1 MAQTMQHFLLET
13 PVDISETLNLIS
25 RAKHTYV
32 KFLSANDLGL
42 TGSHQRGIYLSKDCW
57 QFFLD
62 APGPAGENL
71 ERLMSIDWGDGRR
84 TPAMFKWYGASKKE
98 YRITQTTALFR
109 HREER
114 SLGALFLLLDASETH
129 GELLG
134 RILESD
140 DDIEQVLSFLGI
152 TPAETAQTLN
162 FDLNE
167 RLLPDC
173 EKYLNEIGG
182 SFPDTADIS
191 RRSQRIFEE
200 LYGDQ
205 ELANPDRALLYL
217 IEIEYTLFRYIERR
231 VYEPL
236 LHKHFARIEDLLVV
250 SLEINNRRKSR
261 AGLALENHLQ
271 YLFRRL
277 HVPHAV
283 QATTE
288 DHRKPDFLF
297 PGVEAYRDRAFPE
310 ERLFFLGAKTTCK
323 DRWRQILNEADRIPV
338 KYLCTL
344 QRGFSTAQLHEMR
357 DAGVVPVIPA
367 AYHSHCKEA
376 DRGLL
381 LTLREFIDRVLEA
394 NGTVPDLF
402 AG

>member
-1 MAQTMQHFLLET
+1 
-13 PVDISETLNLIS
+13 
-25 RAKHTYV
+25 
-32 KFLSANDLGL
+32 
-42 TGSHQRGIYLSKDCW
+42 
-57 QFFLD
+57 
-62 APGPAGENL
+62 
-71 ERLMSIDWGDGRR
+71 
-84 TPAMFKWYGASKKE
+84 
-98 YRITQTTALFR
+98 
-109 HREER
+109 REER
-114 SLGALFLLLDASETH
+114 SLGALFLLLDASDTH

-140 DDIEQVLSFLGI
+140 DDIEQVLNFLGI

-173 EKYLNEIGG
+173 EKYLAETGG

-191 RRSQRIFEE
+191 RKSQRIFEE
-200 LYGDQ
+200 LYGDG
-205 ELANPDRALLYL
+205 ELANPDRALLSL
-217 IEIEYTLFRYIERR
+217 IEIEYTLFRSIERS

-236 LHKHFARIEDLLVV
+236 LNRAFARIEDLLVV

-261 AGLALENHLQ
+261 AGLALEKHLQ
-271 YLFRRL
+271 YLFQRR
-277 HVPHAV
+277 HIPHSG

-288 DHRKPDFLF
+288 GQRKPDFIF
-297 PGVEAYRDRAFPE
+297 PGEEAYRDPEFPT

-344 QRGFSTAQLHEMR
+344 QQGFSTAQLNEMR
-357 DAGVVPVIPA
+357 AARVVPVIPA

-376 DRGLL
+376 DREYLL
-381 LTLREFIDRVLEA
+381 SVGEFLDRVLAA
-394 NGTVPDLF
+394 NGTTPDLF
-402 AG
+402 AK

>member
-1 MAQTMQHFLLET
+1 MQHFLLET
-13 PVDISETLNLIS
+13 PVDVSETLNLIS

-42 TGSHQRGIYLSKDCW
+42 TGSHQRGIYLSRDCW
-57 QFFLD
+57 PFFLD

-71 ERLMSIDWGDGRR
+71 ERLMNIDWGDGRR

-114 SLGALFLLLDASETH
+114 SLGALFLLLDASDTH

-140 DDIEQVLSFLGI
+140 DDIEQVLNFLGI

-167 RLLPDC
+167 RLLPEC
-173 EKYLNEIGG
+173 EKYLLETGG

-191 RRSQRIFEE
+191 RRSQRVFEE
-200 LYGDQ
+200 LYGDSGF
-205 ELANPDRALLYL
+205 ENPDRALLSL
-217 IEIEYTLFRYIERR
+217 IEIEYTLFRSIERQ

-236 LHKHFARIEDLLVV
+236 LNKAFGRIEDLLVV

-261 AGLALENHLQ
+261 AGLALENHLK
-271 YLFRRL
+271 YLFERL
-277 HVPHAV
+277 RVPHIA
-283 QATTE
+283 QGKTE
-288 DHRKPDFLF
+288 DQRRPDFIF
-297 PGVEAYRDRAFPE
+297 PGQEAYDDPQFPS

-323 DRWRQILNEADRIPV
+323 DRWRQVLNEADRIPV

-344 QRGFSTAQLHEMR
+344 QQGFSTAQLGEMHA
-357 DAGVVPVIPA
+357 AGVIPVIPA

-376 DRGLL
+376 DRAQLM
-381 LTLREFIDRVLEA
+381 TVSQFIDRVLEK
-394 NGTVPDLF
+394 NGTTPDLF
-402 AG
+402 AP

>member
-1 MAQTMQHFLLET
+1 MQHFLIET
-13 PVDISETLNLIS
+13 PVDVSETLNLIS

-57 QFFLD
+57 PFFLD

-71 ERLMSIDWGDGRR
+71 ERLMTIDWGDGRR

-114 SLGALFLLLDASETH
+114 SLGALFLLLDASDTH
-129 GELLG
+129 GELTG

-140 DDIEQVLSFLGI
+140 EDIEQVLNFLGI

-167 RLLPDC
+167 RLLPEC
-173 EKYLNEIGG
+173 EKYLQSIGG
-182 SFPDTADIS
+182 VFPDTRDIS

-200 LYGDQ
+200 LYGAG
-205 ELANPDRALLYL
+205 ELENPDRALLHL
-217 IEIEYTLFRYIERR
+217 IEIEYTLFRYIERSI
-231 VYEPL
+231 YEPL
-236 LHKHFARIEDLLVV
+236 LKRAFERIEDLLVV

-271 YLFRRL
+271 FLFHRL
-277 HVPHAV
+277 HVPHSC

-288 DHRKPDFLF
+288 DHRKPDFIF
-297 PGVEAYRDRAFPE
+297 PGEEAYRDPQFPAD
-310 ERLFFLGAKTTCK
+310 RLFFLGAKTTCK

-344 QRGFSTAQLHEMR
+344 QQGFSTAQLHEMR
-357 DAGVVPVIPA
+357 EAGVVPVIPA
-367 AYHSHCKEA
+367 AYHSHCKES
-376 DRGLL
+376 DREYLL
-381 LTLREFIDRVLEA
+381 SVREFIERVLAA
-394 NGTVPDLF
+394 NGTAADLF
-402 AG
+402 AD

>member
-1 MAQTMQHFLLET
+1 MQQFLLET
-13 PVDISETLNLIS
+13 PPDVSEILNLIS
-25 RAKHTYV
+25 KAKHTYV

-42 TGSHQRGIYLSKDCW
+42 TGPHQRGIYLSKDCW
-57 QFFLD
+57 PFFLD
-62 APGPAGENL
+62 APGPDGENV
-71 ERLMSIDWGDGRR
+71 ERLMSIDWGEGRR
-84 TPAMFKWYGASKKE
+84 TPAMFKWYGASKRE

-114 SLGALFLLLDASETH
+114 SLGALFLLLDASDTH

-134 RILESD
+134 RVLESD
-140 DDIEQVLSFLGI
+140 DDIEQVLNFLGI

-162 FDLNE
+162 FDLNQ
-167 RLLPDC
+167 RLLPFC
-173 EKYLNEIGG
+173 ETYLKETGG

-191 RRSQRIFEE
+191 RRSQRVFED
-200 LYGDQ
+200 LYGPTRID
-205 ELANPDRALLYL
+205 EPDTALLNL

-236 LHKHFARIEDLLVV
+236 LTKQFERVEDLLAV

-277 HVPHAV
+277 MIPHGYQIA
-283 QATTE
+283 TE
-288 DHRKPDFLF
+288 DNRKPDFIF
-297 PGVEAYRDRAFPE
+297 PGSEAYRDPAFPG
-310 ERLFFLGAKTTCK
+310 ERLFFLAAKTTCK
-323 DRWRQILNEADRIPV
+323 DRWRQILNEAERIPV

-344 QRGFSTAQLHEMR
+344 QQGFSSAQLAEMR
-357 DAGVVPVIPA
+357 DAKVVPVIPS
-367 AYHSHCKEA
+367 AYHSHCKQE
-376 DRGLL
+376 DRALL
-381 LTLREFIDRVLEA
+381 LTVAEFLERVLAA

-402 AG
+402 AVT